1 MFNMILSELNG
12 RARGQTVIH
21 PAINR
26 GTEMRAIRA
35 EKFSGY
41 EGLKL
46 VDLPKPNVS
55 TNIR

>member
-1 MFNMILSELNG
+1 MILSELNG
-12 RARGQTVIH
+12 RACGQTVIH
-21 PAINR
+21 PAKNR

-46 VDLPKPNVS
+46 VDLPKRNVS